1 MSSPRPNVA
10 ALGNWIHSWVQP
22 NGAIHGFH
30 NHPVWGVNP
39 YRLADFTAGHTTWS
53 SPFLAGLAEA
63 IAQRP
68 DPRAKALLE
77 RLVHFQATTFQP
89 DGQYDHIGFNAGE
102 ICKRG
107 LIHNAVPNLSLG
119 LTALYARDWL
129 PTTILDEVRAAI
141 IRNMEVGCLPY
152 GKDGRPD
159 SGAVANQDYA
169 RIWGKL
175 LFMRAFDDK
184 RWYDSTREDIE
195 YMIKSFHIGGM
206 PDADSAGTLRIL
218 GIKDIL
224 EPSEYYGL
232 MICPLLLAAE
242 IYGEERYLIEAGK
255 MCRHVA
261 RSQWIDERG
270 FTRCHRTW
278 FYHGGRWHLNRGPM
292 LIGGMGDTLEG
303 IQRYIRVRPDAEL
316 ENFLVACDRTY
327 AGYQHDRGFFVS
339 GTGWQSEI
347 DIAPST
353 GWQSHDFRHLVHRHG
368 VDANFWDAFF
378 TPDHRTSVLVGD
390 QCLWIEKDQ
399 HWAIADYLWQPVY
412 NLIGRKDAVRFGVDL
427 PDWIEG
433 GWHAPKDYKMPDRPV
448 FIKTDDYIKL
458 WSGSWDQLAVSSV
471 AKLPLIREPAMST
484 TISPP

>member
-368 VDANFWDAFF
+368 IDANFWDAFF